1 MFIAYSSNLQGF
13 IFRSIINSGLGYGA
27 KPQVFSGRNKMA
39 KERTCQ
45 GDIDMQALEDRQ
57 KELEKAWNDLL
68 KEKREVEARIHTL
81 EQQEK
86 TFDLKWDMLI
96 RETQKLAD
104 DKKQFE
110 RKKRFYEHVNSSYV
124 EPYYERDNIVNGE
137 MFFSGVSNKK
147 DLKKRYKDL
156 IKIYH
161 PDGEAGDTATVAEI
175 NREYDNLKES
185 MN

>member
-1 MFIAYSSNLQGF
+1 MVKDL
-13 IFRSIINSGLGYGA
+13 
-27 KPQVFSGRNKMA
+27 
-39 KERTCQ
+39 TCQ
-45 GDIDMQALEDRQ
+45 EQIDMQALEDRH

-86 TFDLKWDMLI
+86 QFSLKWDMLI
-96 RETQKLAD
+96 QETQKLAD

-110 RKKRFYEHVNSSYV
+110 RKKKFFDHVQANAQEEYSVTTS
-124 EPYYERDNIVNGE
+124 DNIVQGE
-137 MFFSGVSNKK
+137 MFFSGVSTKK
-147 DLKKRYKDL
+147 ALKKRYKDL

-161 PDGEAGDTATVAEI
+161 PDGDAGDTATVAEI
-175 NREYDNLKES
+175 NREYEDLIAQ

>member
-1 MFIAYSSNLQGF
+1 
-13 IFRSIINSGLGYGA
+13 
-27 KPQVFSGRNKMA
+27 MA
-39 KERTCQ
+39 KNLTCQ
-45 GDIDMQALEDRQ
+45 DKIDMQALENRH
-57 KELEKAWNDLL
+57 KELEKAWDDLL
-68 KEKREVEARIHTL
+68 KEKREVDARIRTL

-86 TFDLKWDMLI
+86 QFNLKWEMLI

-110 RKKRFYEHVNSSYV
+110 RKKKFYDQVEANSREETGVTMS
-124 EPYYERDNIVNGE
+124 DNIVHGE

-161 PDGEAGDTATVAEI
+161 PDSDAGDTATVAEI
-175 NREYDNLKES
+175 NREYEDLKAQ

>member
-1 MFIAYSSNLQGF
+1 
-13 IFRSIINSGLGYGA
+13 
-27 KPQVFSGRNKMA
+27 MA
-39 KERTCQ
+39 KDLTCQ
-45 GDIDMQALEDRQ
+45 ETIDMQTLEDRH

-86 TFDLKWDMLI
+86 TFSLKWDMLI

-110 RKKRFYEHVNSSYV
+110 RKKKFFEHVNSSYI
-124 EPYYERDNIVNGE
+124 EPYREDNIVHGE

-161 PDGEAGDTATVAEI
+161 PDSDAGDTATVAEI
-175 NREYDNLKES
+175 NREYEDLKS
-185 MN
+185 QMN

>member
-1 MFIAYSSNLQGF
+1 
-13 IFRSIINSGLGYGA
+13 
-27 KPQVFSGRNKMA
+27 MA
-39 KERTCQ
+39 KDLTCQ
-45 GDIDMQALEDRQ
+45 NEVDMQALTDRH
-57 KELEKAWNDLL
+57 KELEKAWDDLL
-68 KEKREVEARIHTL
+68 KEKREVDARIRTL

-86 TFDLKWDMLI
+86 QFNLKWEMLI

-110 RKKRFYEHVNSSYV
+110 RKKKFYDQVEANSREETGVTMS
-124 EPYYERDNIVNGE
+124 DNIVHGE

-161 PDGEAGDTATVAEI
+161 PDSDAGDTATVAEI
-175 NREYDNLKES
+175 NREYEDLKAQ

>member
-1 MFIAYSSNLQGF
+1 
-13 IFRSIINSGLGYGA
+13 
-27 KPQVFSGRNKMA
+27 MA
-39 KERTCQ
+39 KNLTCQ
-45 GDIDMQALEDRQ
+45 GKIDMQALEDRQ

-68 KEKREVEARIHTL
+68 KEKREFEARIHTL

-86 TFDLKWDMLI
+86 QFELKWDLLI
-96 RETQKLAD
+96 QETQKLAD

-110 RKKRFYEHVNSSYV
+110 RKKKFFDQVQANSYEPVV
-124 EPYYERDNIVNGE
+124 ETGNVVHGE
-137 MFFSGVSNKK
+137 MFFAGVSNQKA
-147 DLKKRYKDL
+147 LKKRYKEL

-161 PDGEAGDTATVAEI
+161 PDGAAGDTATVAEI

>member
-1 MFIAYSSNLQGF
+1 
-13 IFRSIINSGLGYGA
+13 
-27 KPQVFSGRNKMA
+27 MA
-39 KERTCQ
+39 KNLTCQ
-45 GDIDMQALEDRQ
+45 SKIDMQALERRH

-86 TFDLKWDMLI
+86 QFSLKWDMLI
-96 RETQKLAD
+96 QETQKLAD
-104 DKKQFE
+104 DKRQFE
-110 RKKRFYEHVNSSYV
+110 RKKKFYEQVQANSYEPMV
-124 EPYYERDNIVNGE
+124 EQDNIVHGE
-137 MFFSGVSNKK
+137 LFFSGVSNKK

-161 PDGEAGDTATVAEI
+161 PDSDAGDTATVAEI
-175 NREYDNLKES
+175 NREYEDLKAQ

>member
-1 MFIAYSSNLQGF
+1 
-13 IFRSIINSGLGYGA
+13 
-27 KPQVFSGRNKMA
+27 MA
-39 KERTCQ
+39 KDLTCQ
-45 GDIDMQALEDRQ
+45 EIIDMQTLEDRH

-68 KEKREVEARIHTL
+68 KEKREFEARIHTL

-86 TFDLKWDMLI
+86 QFELKWDLLI
-96 RETQKLAD
+96 QETQKLAD

-110 RKKRFYEHVNSSYV
+110 LKKKFYAQVHANLV
-124 EPYYERDNIVNGE
+124 EEPIYESDNIVHGE

-161 PDGEAGDTATVAEI
+161 PDGQAGDTATVAEI
-175 NREYDNLKES
+175 NREYEDLKTQLS
-185 MN
+185 